1 MRRTTWAGFFFL
13 APFLFFF
20 LASADLA
27 LCLRAW
33 AFTWIDTFL
42 GALLNMS
49 WVDGSET
56 DPEDDEEIKLSYK
69 TFTTGL
75 WIIGERI
82 EELGVLN

>member
-1 MRRTTWAGFFFL
+1 
-13 APFLFFF
+13 
-20 LASADLA
+20 
-27 LCLRAW
+27 
-33 AFTWIDTFL
+33 
-42 GALLNMS
+42 MS

-56 DPEDDEEIKLSYK
+56 DPDDNEEIKLSYK